1 MAFRRFSSRKYL
13 PLTMIS
19 DNAST
24 YVASAETLEELFESP
39 SLKEAFN
46 RQGVEC
52 KFIPFDTLVSP
63 IMT

>member
-1 MAFRRFSSRKYL
+1 
-13 PLTMIS
+13 MIS

-39 SLKEAFN
+39 SLNEAFN